1 MTDRKIQKF
10 PRCGT
15 APQCGIKTKNSLLKS
30 FFYRFRTAINVL
42 GDSIGA
48 GLVYHLSKK
57 ELEEVSNK
65 KMEGGFEALPM
76 TEIEDNDERNK

>member
-1 MTDRKIQKF
+1 M
-10 PRCGT
+10 
-15 APQCGIKTKNSLLKS
+15 
-30 FFYRFRTAINVL
+30 L

-76 TEIEDNDERNK
+76 TEIEDNDERNKWMIWRKKIWQQKKHFFVWSCEHVI

>member
-1 MTDRKIQKF
+1 M
-10 PRCGT
+10 
-15 APQCGIKTKNSLLKS
+15 
-30 FFYRFRTAINVL
+30 L

>member
-15 APQCGIKTKNSLLKS
+15 APQCGNTKNSLLKS